1 MAKLS
6 RKQARR
12 LSFMLY
18 KLVLTH
24 DQQQREDLLTALLD
38 ALNID
43 QEQREESAEDAAR
56 ILRLDASRKIKRPS
70 PPVDASGE
78 PDIYAMSL
86 EELQAHNRQL
96 FAKLER
102 LLEDRKKQDNRK
114 RIEDMSDEERRRY
127 IAELLAKR
135 DEVLQQP
142 APTVEEAPTYTINEK
157 QRRRLAAF
165 DDLPEA
171 DQVDQLRAMWGAS

>member
-1 MAKLS
+1 
-6 RKQARR
+6 
-12 LSFMLY
+12 MLY

-70 PPVDASGE
+70 PPVDASGD
-78 PDIYAMSL
+78 PDIDNMSL
-86 EELQAHNRQL
+86 EQLQAHNRQL

-102 LLEDRKKQDNRK
+102 LLEERKKKDNRK
-114 RIEDMSDEERRRY
+114 LIADMSDEERRRY

-142 APTVEEAPTYTINEK
+142 ATTPDPAPQYDVTAQ
-157 QRRRLAAF
+157 QRKRLAAF
-165 DDLPEA
+165 DDMSDD
-171 DQVDQLRAMWGAS
+171 DQVDSLRQMWG

>member
-1 MAKLS
+1 
-6 RKQARR
+6 
-12 LSFMLY
+12 MLY

-24 DQQQREDLLTALLD
+24 DQQQRETLLTALLD

-56 ILRLDASRKIKRPS
+56 SLRLDASRKIKRPS
-70 PPVDASGE
+70 PPVDATSE
-78 PDIYAMSL
+78 PDIDGMSL
-86 EELQAHNRQL
+86 DELRTHNAGLR
-96 FAKLER
+96 AKLER
-102 LLEDRKKQDNRK
+102 MLDRKQ
-114 RIEDMSDEERRRY
+114 IADMSDEERRRY